1 MKKIAI
7 IAGGAFGKAVF
18 EELEKRNFEPV
29 LFAGGGEKL
38 SDFISESGALAAVVS
53 PNFKL
58 PSENKSAP
66 QIIKGCGIAAV
77 VAAYK
82 QDMETSAVYD
92 CICAGAFGAVE
103 IDQFSGSGFDEL
115 ADKLSLACVFRSP
128 MRKAEKPVYGR
139 LVPIA
144 AIGASTGG
152 PGAIAEILSALSA
165 DFPGACVIVQHMDS
179 EFSGS
184 LAGWLSRRS
193 KLPVEIAAGG
203 DFPKPGRVYV
213 SRADAN
219 LGIAR
224 SGKFMYETYGGS
236 GVFCPSV
243 DFFFKSLASARAKG
257 CAALLTG
264 MGDDGAEGLL
274 ALKRAGWRTIAQDE
288 ATSAVYGMPKNAVR
302 MGAASEILPLDK
314 IGARINFIIRSIVS
328 KYPDNPL

>member
-7 IAGGAFGKAVF
+7 IADGAFGKAVPG
-18 EELEKRNFEPV
+18 ELEKRNFEPV
-29 LFAGGGEKL
+29 LFEAGVEKL
-38 SDFISESGALAAVVS
+38 SDFIFKNGALAAVVS

-58 PSENKSAP
+58 LSENKSAP
-66 QIIKGCGIAAV
+66 QIIKDCKIPSV

-82 QDMETSAVYD
+82 QDMDTSSAYD

-103 IDQFSGSGFDEL
+103 IDQFSGVGFDEL
-115 ADKLSLACVFRSP
+115 ADKLSLACVSRASMQKP
-128 MRKAEKPVYGR
+128 EKPAAENI
-139 LVPIA
+139 VPIA

-152 PGAIAEILSALSA
+152 PGAIAEILSALPA

-179 EFSGS
+179 EFSGN

-193 KLPVEIAAGG
+193 KLPVEIAAEG
-203 DFPKPGRVYV
+203 DFPKAGRVYV

-219 LGIAR
+219 LGIAH
-224 SGKFMYETYGGS
+224 SGRFAYESYGGS

-243 DFFFKSLASARAKG
+243 DFFFKSLASSPAKG

-274 ALKRAGWRTIAQDE
+274 ALKRAGWKTIAQDE

-302 MGAASEILPLDK
+302 MGAASEILPPDK
-314 IGARINFIIRSIVS
+314 MGSRIDFIIRSLTYKDS
-328 KYPDNPL
+328 GKTF